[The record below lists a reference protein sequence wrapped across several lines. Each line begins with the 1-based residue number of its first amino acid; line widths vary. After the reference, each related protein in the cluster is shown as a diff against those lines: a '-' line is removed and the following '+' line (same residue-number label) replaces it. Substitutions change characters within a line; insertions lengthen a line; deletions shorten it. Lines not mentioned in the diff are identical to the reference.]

1 MVTHFD
7 FLPLVSEIA
16 GIGYSVKDFPD
27 IILDRE
33 AEPDPSPVYPL
44 EDWQFVCPSL
54 VFFYLPDK
62 DTKMYDCVKVLSDLE
77 FGINTQCIVQNKV
90 CEQKRGVDQ

>member
-1 MVTHFD
+1 MMTQFD

-16 GIGYSVKDFPD
+16 GIGYSMKG
-27 IILDRE
+27 LDVISDRM

-54 VFFYLPDK
+54 VFFYLPEKRTD
-62 DTKMYDCVKVLSDLE
+62 MYNCVKMLSDIE
-77 FGINTQCIVQNKV
+77 FGINTQCIVQNNV
-90 CEQKRGVDQ
+90 CAQKRGVDQ